1 MTPEKLTTLF
11 ESFGKIE
18 KVDLKT
24 KEGGKCKGFGFI
36 AYATADEASK
46 AMAEMNDK
54 EVDGKKLAVTLAFD
68 STEKGN
74 TEKGKGKGSAGNNS
88 QAAQY
93 QAYQAQMQNWYALQ
107 MQT

>member
-46 AMAEMNDK
+46 AIAEMNDK
-54 EVDGKKLAVTLAFD
+54 EVEGKKLAVTLAFD
-68 STEKGN
+68 SQEKGAEKGKGKDGKG
-74 TEKGKGKGSAGNNS
+74 TEKGKGKGKGKKGKGKGKDGKG
-88 QAAQY
+88 
-93 QAYQAQMQNWYALQ
+93 
-107 MQT
+107 TE